1 MVTDYHHRYTERME
15 DSQRTRL
22 FNCILE
28 KVFLTGAGMICS
40 ICGERAIV
48 SQRYSGLHLCQDHFI
63 EDFER
68 RVAKTVQK
76 NEMVEDGERI
86 AVAVSGGKD
95 STALLFCLSRILA
108 KRDVELVA
116 VTVDEGI
123 AGYRDDTIKAARAIA
138 EKLGV
143 EQHIFSF
150 REEYGYD
157 LDEMVPGKK
166 VAPCTYCGVF
176 RKNAL
181 NRAAKR
187 LGLDKVAT
195 GHNLDDEA
203 QTIMMNYLKGD
214 FERLM
219 RFRPWRAQKGLVP
232 RIKPLR
238 EMPEKEIALYCMVNG
253 VFTESRECPYAN
265 LSLRADVRDMM
276 NCLES
281 RFPGTKQSTVQGFEK
296 IATRA
301 QADYAQM
308 DLAACQ
314 ECGEPCV
321 KELCKACEL
330 LRHLRMG
337 SSMVL

>member
-1 MVTDYHHRYTERME
+1 
-15 DSQRTRL
+15 
-22 FNCILE
+22 
-28 KVFLTGAGMICS
+28 MICTK
-40 ICGERAIV
+40 CHERAII
-48 SQRYSGLHLCQDHFI
+48 SQRYSGQHLCQDHFI
-63 EDFER
+63 QDFER
-68 RVAKTVQK
+68 RVAETVQR
-76 NEMVEDGERI
+76 NEMVKEGERI

-95 STALLFCLSRILA
+95 STALLFCLCRILA

-123 AGYRDDTIKAARAIA
+123 AGYRDDTIKAAKAIA
-138 EKLGV
+138 ERLGV
-143 EQHIFSF
+143 ELHIVSF

-187 LGLDKVAT
+187 LEADKVAT
-195 GHNLDDEA
+195 GHNQDDEA

-219 RFRPWRAQKGLVP
+219 RFRPWRAQRGLVP

-238 EMPEKEIALYCMVNG
+238 EMPEKEIALYCMVNE

-265 LSLRADVRDMM
+265 LSLRADVRDML
-276 NCLES
+276 NDLES
-281 RFPGTKQSTVQGFEK
+281 QFPGTKQSTVRGFEK
-296 IATRA
+296 IVAKA
-301 QADYAQM
+301 QGSYAQM
-308 DLAACQ
+308 DLAACK

-330 LRHLRMG
+330 LGALKIRIKL
-337 SSMVL
+337 SK

>member
-1 MVTDYHHRYTERME
+1 
-15 DSQRTRL
+15 L
-22 FNCILE
+22 
-28 KVFLTGAGMICS
+28 ICS
-40 ICGERAIV
+40 KCGQRAIV
-48 SQRYSGLHLCQDHFI
+48 SQRYFGLHLCQDHFVQ
-63 EDFER
+63 DFER
-68 RVAKTVQK
+68 RVADTVQR
-76 NEMVEDGERI
+76 NDMVKEGERI

-95 STALLFCLSRILA
+95 STALLFCLRRILA

-123 AGYRDDTIKAARAIA
+123 AGYRDDTIKAARDIA
-138 EKLGV
+138 DQLAV
-143 EQHIFSF
+143 EQHIVSF
-150 REEYGYD
+150 REEYGYN

-187 LGLDKVAT
+187 LGADKVAT

-253 VFTESRECPYAN
+253 IFTESRECPYAP

-276 NCLES
+276 NGLES
-281 RFPGTKQSTVQGFEK
+281 QFPGTKQSTVQGFEK
-296 IATRA
+296 IAERSKGS
-301 QADYAQM
+301 YVQM

-314 ECGEPCV
+314 KCGEPCV
-321 KELCKACEL
+321 KGLCKACDL
-330 LRHLRMG
+330 LDEIGIKR
-337 SSMVL
+337 

>member
-1 MVTDYHHRYTERME
+1 
-15 DSQRTRL
+15 L
-22 FNCILE
+22 
-28 KVFLTGAGMICS
+28 ICS
-40 ICGERAIV
+40 KCSQRAIV
-48 SQRYSGLHLCQDHFI
+48 SLRYFGLHLCQDHFI
-63 EDFER
+63 LDFER
-68 RVAKTVQK
+68 RVAETVQR
-76 NEMVEDGERI
+76 NDMVKDGERI

-95 STALLFCLSRILA
+95 STALLFCLRRILA

-138 EKLGV
+138 DQLAV
-143 EQHIFSF
+143 EQHIVSF

-187 LGLDKVAT
+187 LGADKVAT

-238 EMPEKEIALYCMVNG
+238 DMPEKEIALYCMVNG

-276 NCLES
+276 NGLES
-281 RFPGTKQSTVQGFEK
+281 QFPGTKQSTVQGFEK
-296 IATRA
+296 IAAKA
-301 QADYAQM
+301 QGSYAQM
-308 DLAACQ
+308 DLAVCK

-330 LRHLRMG
+330 LGALNTRKNRAG
-337 SSMVL
+337 FAGPVR

>member
-1 MVTDYHHRYTERME
+1 
-15 DSQRTRL
+15 
-22 FNCILE
+22 
-28 KVFLTGAGMICS
+28 MICS
-40 ICGERAIV
+40 KCHERAII
-48 SQRYSGLHLCQDHFI
+48 SQRYSGQHLCQSHFI
-63 EDFER
+63 QDFER
-68 RVAKTVQK
+68 RVADTLQK
-76 NEMVEDGERI
+76 NNMVRNGERI

-108 KRDVELVA
+108 KRNVELMA

-138 EKLGV
+138 EQLGI
-143 EQHIFSF
+143 EQYIVSF
-150 REEYGYD
+150 REEYGYN

-187 LGLDKVAT
+187 LGADKVAT

-214 FERLM
+214 IERLM
-219 RFRPWRAQKGLVP
+219 RFRPRRAQRGLVP

-238 EMPEKEIALYCMVNG
+238 EMPEKEIALYCMVNE
-253 VFTESRECPYAN
+253 VFTESRECPYAQ

-276 NCLES
+276 NGLE
-281 RFPGTKQSTVQGFEK
+281 RGFPGTKQSTVQGFEK
-296 IATRA
+296 IVARA
-301 QADYAQM
+301 QGSYAQM
-308 DLAACQ
+308 DLAACK

-330 LRHLRMG
+330 LDGLKNDP
-337 SSMVL
+337 LQTK

>member
-1 MVTDYHHRYTERME
+1 LTDGGLRGDSCDSAHHKGTKA
-15 DSQRTRL
+15 QRT
-22 FNCILE
+22 
-28 KVFLTGAGMICS
+28 ICS
-40 ICGERAIV
+40 QCSERAII

-63 EDFER
+63 QDFER
-68 RVAKTVQK
+68 RVADTVQK
-76 NEMVEDGERI
+76 NNMVLDGERI
-86 AVAVSGGKD
+86 VVAVSGGKD
-95 STALLFCLSRILA
+95 STALLFCLSRILS

-123 AGYRDDTIKAARAIA
+123 VGYRDDTIKAAKAIA
-138 EKLGV
+138 QKLGI
-143 EQHIFSF
+143 EQHIVSF
-150 REEYGYD
+150 REEYGYS

-176 RKNAL
+176 RKSAL

-187 LGLDKVAT
+187 LGADKVAT
-195 GHNLDDEA
+195 GHNQDDEA
-203 QTIMMNYLKGD
+203 QTVMMNYLKGD
-214 FERLM
+214 IERLM

-238 EMPEKEIALYCMVNG
+238 EMPEKEIALYCMVNQ

-281 RFPGTKQSTVQGFEK
+281 QFPGTKHSTVEGFEK
-296 IATRA
+296 IVAKA
-301 QADYAQM
+301 QGSYAQM
-308 DLAACQ
+308 ELASCRQ
-314 ECGEPCV
+314 CGEPCV

-330 LRHLRMG
+330 LEILKNRVEFAPFSR
-337 SSMVL
+337 